1 MQKQKIQEIA
11 DLLTNTGYMLG
22 QEGEN
27 FSKQDY
33 VFVLN
38 EVEKIKDMV
47 YNLTVKNSDS
57 CTKMKK

>member
-1 MQKQKIQEIA
+1 MQKQRIQEIA

-47 YNLTVKNSDS
+47 YNLTVEKQSS
-57 CTKMKK
+57 K

>member
-1 MQKQKIQEIA
+1 MEKQKIQEIA

-38 EVEKIKDMV
+38 EVEKIKDMI
-47 YNLTVKNSDS
+47 YNMTVEKQSSN
-57 CTKMKK
+57 